1 MPCLR
6 GIELSLIIQPDS
18 VLLPEF
24 PHPDA
29 SSVHVASVVEAS
41 QKVQEDDV
49 ISPGLDSPRIQKTAP
64 RASVY
69 VPSAPGSQF
78 WVQYSIHRHPEPP
91 CYLFFKLFMNGR
103 NITSCGIKPG
113 TASGTIT
120 RALFEPSDRW
130 HLKQDGMLLKRS
142 GIESRSFCFCPG
154 PDAIAAA
161 DDGGLIEVQVF
172 RAKSR
177 RRSTPQLTVHR
188 DQERYG
194 IISPSTGLL
203 EHPEDAMYYEWILQ
217 DATEAPFATFCF
229 HYRAWTYLCDLNLV
243 TDNDNSLLYNAKLWG
258 RFESSRHEAT
268 GYAELEGES
277 TTSNAA
283 LDLGYLD
290 NDEMGAIAPCPG
302 YSKMADSGWMR
313 LLPGQ
318 RCRTP
323 VSPLTPYDPAGIED
337 TFEAHHLRIAPR
349 PLAGFYH
356 SSADSGNDILIK
368 EADRLQNT
376 PSVDE
381 MADVLRTT
389 IMVSSTPPTLGP
401 QYTSY
406 VLHLIEGYSKLRTKL
421 SKKEKEVVQLEATR
435 QEDKERSKAL
445 VSDWAAQEA
454 RYKAEIKRLE
464 LIIQKVS
471 RKGVEAVALARSG
484 SLIRRG
490 GHMAEANGFEM
501 ADSGESRFGEYD
513 LESPCLQGKGG
524 QGRRTSSS
532 SDTVDLAARLNTKRQ
547 LWRHRSE
554 NNLLE
559 PSRKGRIGR
568 GEHRHGQLLIHLTL
582 PQRPFAPDT
591 AKLEPDEGGG
601 ASCEERLIKSTT
613 ADAEETALQ

>member
-6 GIELSLIIQPDS
+6 GIEVSFVLQPDS

-29 SSVHVASVVEAS
+29 SSVRVTSVVEAA
-41 QKVQEDDV
+41 QKVQELDAT
-49 ISPGLDSPRIQKTAP
+49 SPGLDSPRIQKTTP
-64 RASVY
+64 KASVY
-69 VPSAPGSQF
+69 IPSVPGSQF

-91 CYLFFKLFMNGR
+91 CYLFFKLLMNGR
-103 NITSCGIKPG
+103 NIASCGIKPG

-130 HLKQDGMLLKRS
+130 HLKQDGVLLKRS
-142 GIESRSFCFCPG
+142 GIESRSFCFSPG

-177 RRSTPQLTVHR
+177 RRSTPRLAMHR
-188 DQERYG
+188 DQEQYG

-203 EHPEDAMYYEWILQ
+203 EHPEEAVYYEWVLQ
-217 DATEAPFATFCF
+217 DAKEAPFATFCF
-229 HYRAWTYLCDLNLV
+229 HYRSWTYLWDLNLV
-243 TDNDNSLLYNAKLWG
+243 TDDSSSLLYNTGLWTYLENSQNTATTYGKLKD
-258 RFESSRHEAT
+258 EP
-268 GYAELEGES
+268 
-277 TTSNAA
+277 TTSYSG
-283 LDLGYLD
+283 LDLG
-290 NDEMGAIAPCPG
+290 
-302 YSKMADSGWMR
+302 DSGWMR

-323 VSPLTPYDPAGIED
+323 VSPMILNDQGWNED
-337 TFEAHHLRIAPR
+337 TFEANHLKIAPR

-356 SSADSGNDILIK
+356 SSADSESDLFVR

-376 PSVDE
+376 PTVDE
-381 MADVLRTT
+381 MADMLRTN

-406 VLHLIEGYSKLRTKL
+406 VLHLIEGYSKVRTQL
-421 SKKEKEVVQLEATR
+421 LKKEKEVVQLESTR

-471 RKGVEAVALARSG
+471 GKGVEAVALARSG

-490 GHMAEANGFEM
+490 GLDREHMMEGNGSET
-501 ADSGESRFGEYD
+501 ADIKEPYVDEYG
-513 LESPCLQGKGG
+513 LAPTYLQGRDS

-532 SDTVDLAARLNTKRQ
+532 SDTVDFPTRLITKKQ

-559 PSRKGRIGR
+559 PSRKGRLGR
-568 GEHRHGQLLIHLTL
+568 GEHRYGQRLLYLASPHLLFET
-582 PQRPFAPDT
+582 DV
-591 AKLEPDEGGG
+591 KGEPEEDSNLSYEEPLVESTVSEG
-601 ASCEERLIKSTT
+601 
-613 ADAEETALQ
+613 EETASQ